1 MFLQNV
7 SNKLHIIQ
15 MIHLK
20 LMRILELKY
29 SMKMKSVPDLFK
41 ICIGF
46 DKEK

>member
-7 SNKLHIIQ
+7 SNKLNITQ

-20 LMRILELKY
+20 LMRISELKY
-29 SMKMKSVPDLFK
+29 SMKIKFVPDLFK
-41 ICIGF
+41 IHIQF